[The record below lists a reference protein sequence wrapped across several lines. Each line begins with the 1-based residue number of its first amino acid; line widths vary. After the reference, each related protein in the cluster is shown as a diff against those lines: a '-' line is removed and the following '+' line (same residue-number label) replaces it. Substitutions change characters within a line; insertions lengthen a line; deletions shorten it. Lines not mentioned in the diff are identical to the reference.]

1 MKPMNILHLVLAFL
15 MVMISIAGCSTNPEA
30 MNNPYKADEREFLPG
45 CSEPP
50 RSFEWGNKTYIL
62 QKIGHEELEPGM
74 KLGYLECNNG
84 VYIQHGEGENATYNI
99 YTFGS
104 PLDSDDLL
112 YFGPWGRALYTPA
125 EAKS

>member
-1 MKPMNILHLVLAFL
+1 MKPRNNLCLVVALL
-15 MVMISIAGCSTNPEA
+15 MVSMAVAGCSAEPKAVNH
-30 MNNPYKADEREFLPG
+30 PYKADEREWKPG

-62 QKIGHEELEPGM
+62 QKIGNEDLEPGM

-84 VYIQHGEGENATYNI
+84 VDIQHDEGENAVYNI

-104 PLDSDDLL
+104 PLDSEDLL
-112 YFGPWGRALYTPA
+112 YFGSWGRALYTPA
-125 EAKS
+125 NPSS